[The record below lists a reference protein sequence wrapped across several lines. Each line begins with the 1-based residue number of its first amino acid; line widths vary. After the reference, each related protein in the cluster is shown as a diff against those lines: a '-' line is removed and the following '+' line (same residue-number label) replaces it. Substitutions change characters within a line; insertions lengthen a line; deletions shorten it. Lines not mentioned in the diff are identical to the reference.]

1 MIPEKGL
8 NLVIGRRG
16 TGKTSFLV
24 FQGWRAKFE
33 RGEILKHHS
42 CEMVEQIN
50 KDLGYNLTPPADVP
64 MFTSPNLKMKFI
76 VGWYKYF
83 EPYLINPYF
92 IGTND
97 NSGKPIMFTPPGS
110 IFFIPELQRVLNSRK
125 SMTFPDRL
133 SQWFE
138 ESRHWDIEFW
148 GDGQRGNLMD
158 KNFRDITDRIYEMQ
172 GIKNEYDKIGRVKK
186 TTWYCREFESIK
198 AYDANIYEETTYE
211 FNGNIFEFYDS
222 KQCKADFIPPKGV
235 DFKYL
240 KHLTQEEILKLP
252 PEEAAFYCMDEPKWF
267 RGKFDEEQE
276 SEKKDK

>member
-1 MIPEKGL
+1 MPL
-8 NLVIGRRG
+8 NLAVGNKG

-24 FQGWRAKFE
+24 YQAWKAYFE
-33 RGEILKHHS
+33 RGEILKRRS
-42 CEMVEQIN
+42 GEMVKQIN

-64 MFTSPNLKMKFI
+64 IFTSPKLKMKFI

-83 EPYLINPYF
+83 EPYLINPYY

-125 SMTFPDRL
+125 SATFPDRL

-138 ESRHWDIEFW
+138 ESRQWDIEFW
-148 GDGQRGNLMD
+148 GDGQRGHLMD
-158 KNFRDITDRIYEMQ
+158 KNFREITDRIYDMQ
-172 GIKNEYDKIGRVKK
+172 GVENEYDKIGRIAK
-186 TTWYCREFESIK
+186 TTWHCREFESIK
-198 AYDANIYEETTYE
+198 AYDAYVNKDANSYEETTYE
-211 FNGNIFEFYDS
+211 FVGNIFELYDS

-240 KHLTQEEILKLP
+240 KHLTQDEILKLS
-252 PEEAAFYCMDEPKWF
+252 PEVAALYSMEEPKWF
-267 RGKFDEEQE
+267 RGKADEE
-276 SEKKDK
+276 